1 MKFKRQK
8 NVKRLLSLMLA
19 TVMAVGSLT
28 ACGDSETVKQAESKT
43 ESSVAASE
51 SKEAVASSE
60 AEPESEGV
68 TYPIEGDVTLTL
80 AIVEEAAVTSSGAAN
95 LFETPFGKA
104 WQEAAGVTIEVMQ
117 LADNDA
123 MNLLLAGG
131 DLPDLIY
138 YRFGTL
144 YTGGV
149 AKAVK
154 DKIIEPL
161 NDYVEYLP
169 DMMAAL
175 ESDPDYIKGATTD
188 EGDIVGAPFV
198 RGDAV
203 LRTSVGMM
211 LRQDWLD
218 DLNMDMP
225 QTPDELYDVLKAFKD
240 EKGAEVPMSI
250 SSGAIESQM
259 LKEGLITSPF
269 GLPQCDYYQEDGT
282 VHYGF
287 YEQEYKDVLAWLNK
301 LYTDGLLD
309 PNFQTIDN
317 ATRNANIMNGVSG
330 MTCGSIGSG
339 LGTYINTMAETD
351 PEYNLSGLAPL
362 VAKEGDVPMCTYY
375 DTAVTGYFLVMTPAC
390 ENKEAAAK
398 FLNYGYTEEGQML
411 FNYGIEGESYTMV
424 DGYPTY
430 TDLIMSNP
438 DGLTVQQAMA
448 QYQRAWKDGPFVQQK
463 EYIEQYYTLEQQQ
476 EALKAYTVSD
486 AAKYQLPAITAA
498 EEEAAEFS
506 KLTADITAY
515 VSEMLIKYI
524 KGEKT
529 LDTFETEYLPTLKGM
544 GVERVLEIYQ
554 DALDRYNAR

>member
-1 MKFKRQK
+1 MKQK

-19 TVMAVGSLT
+19 AVMAVGSLT
-28 ACGDSETVKQAESKT
+28 ACGDSEADNQAESKT
-43 ESSVAASE
+43 ESSVTSSE
-51 SKEAVASSE
+51 SKESVASSE
-60 AEPESEGV
+60 AEQVAEGV
-68 TYPIEGDVTLTL
+68 TYPIEGDVTLTF
-80 AIVEEAAVTSSGAAN
+80 AIVEEAAVTSSGAKN

-104 WQEAAGVTIEVMQ
+104 WQEATGVTIEVIQM
-117 LADNDA
+117 ADNDA
-123 MNLLLAGG
+123 MNLMFAGG
-131 DLPDLIY
+131 DLPDLVY
-138 YRFGTL
+138 YPFSSK
-144 YTGGV
+144 YTGG
-149 AKAVK
+149 ASKAIK

-175 ESDPDYIKGATTD
+175 ESNPDYIKGTTTD
-188 EGDIVGAPFV
+188 DGDIIGAPFV
-198 RGDAV
+198 RGDII
-203 LRTSVGMM
+203 LRTSVGMYI
-211 LRQDWLD
+211 REDWLE

-225 QTPDELYDVLKAFKD
+225 CTPDELYTVLKAFKE

-250 SSGAIESQM
+250 KGWTIENQV

-269 GLPQCDYYQEDGT
+269 GLPQCDYYQEDGK

-287 YEQEYKDVLAWLNK
+287 YEQEYKDVLTWLNK
-301 LYTDGLLD
+301 LYNDGLLD
-309 PNFQTIDN
+309 PNFQTLDT
-317 ATRNANIMNGVSG
+317 ATSNSNIMNGVSG
-330 MTCGSIGSG
+330 MSCGSIGSG
-339 LGTYINTMAETD
+339 LGTYINTMAETN
-351 PEYNLSGLAPL
+351 PEYSLAGLAPL

-375 DTAVTGYFLVMTPAC
+375 DNAVTGNFLVITPAC

-430 TDLIMSNP
+430 TDMIMKNP

-448 QYQRAWKDGPFVQQK
+448 QYQRAWQNGPFVQQK
-463 EYIEQYYTLEQQQ
+463 EYIEQYYALEQQQ
-476 EALKAYTVSD
+476 EALVAYTASD
-486 AAKYQLPAITAA
+486 AAKYQLPAISAA
-498 EEEAAEFS
+498 EEDAAEFS

-524 KGEKT
+524 KGEKS
-529 LDTFETEYLPTLKGM
+529 LDTFETEYLPTLKDM